1 MSVLVVGLSH
11 RTAPVPVLERVT
23 VAEPDLSKVLG
34 QLLAAPS
41 VSEAMVLSTCNR
53 VEVYAVVE
61 SFHGGMS
68 EVVDVLAQHAQV
80 DAQSLYEHFYVH
92 YAAAA
97 VEHLFSVA
105 AGLDSMVVGE
115 SQILGQL
122 RGAQPDPDLPEH
134 LALADHH
141 GVQAAGDREQV
152 RDGAVLVVHVEVGS
166 ELVEVDTGPPG

>member
-1 MSVLVVGLSH
+1 MSLLVVGLSH

-23 VAEPDLSKVLG
+23 VAEPNLPKVLG

-68 EVVDVLAQHAQV
+68 EVVDVLAQHAQIEP
-80 DAQSLYEHFYVH
+80 QSLYEHFYVH

-97 VEHLFSVA
+97 V
-105 AGLDSMVVGE
+105 
-115 SQILGQL
+115 
-122 RGAQPDPDLPEH
+122 
-134 LALADHH
+134 
-141 GVQAAGDREQV
+141 
-152 RDGAVLVVHVEVGS
+152 
-166 ELVEVDTGPPG
+166 